1 MRVAVMKLDNIKGK
15 EHKEMSL
22 EDFLGK
28 LKELDLGCINV
39 YDRYLRIE
47 YRCKEIAVV
56 GINPRDYIMV
66 HSDFNDLPKGMDIKV
81 FNLIHDFI
89 NGEGEDKV
97 GKFLSSIDGL
107 KYKCDYR
114 LEKKDGD
121 QGWDIRATEGYMLD
135 PGERKLIGT
144 SLYLELPE
152 GLYADVR
159 PRSDLSAKGLDVCLG
174 LIDSSYRGEV
184 KVCIVNNSDKK
195 FRIIPDSR
203 IAQIVFGQ
211 EIMIKPKKVEEIS
224 SDTHRG
230 EKGFGSSGI

>member
-1 MRVAVMKLDNIKGK
+1 MRVAAMKLDKITK
-15 EHKEMSL
+15 KEMSL
-22 EDFLGK
+22 EDFLDK
-28 LKELDLGCINV
+28 LEELDLEWVNA
-39 YDRYLRIE
+39 YNRNLKIE
-47 YRCKEIAVV
+47 YLCREIAVV
-56 GINPRDYIMV
+56 GINPRDYIMF
-66 HSDFNDLPKGMDIKV
+66 HNDFNDLPKDMGLKV

-89 NGEGEDKV
+89 NSEGEGKV
-97 GKFLSSIDGL
+97 GKLLSSIDGL

-135 PGERKLIGT
+135 PGERKLIST

-159 PRSDLSAKGLDVCLG
+159 PRSGLSAKGIDVCLG
-174 LIDSSYRGEV
+174 LVDSSYRGEV
-184 KVCIVNNSDKK
+184 KVCLVNNSDKK

-203 IAQIVFGQ
+203 IAQIIFGY
-211 EIMIKPKKVEEIS
+211 EIMISPKKVDEIS

-230 EKGFGSSGI
+230 EKGFGSSGL

>member
-1 MRVAVMKLDNIKGK
+1 MKSDKITK
-15 EHKEMSL
+15 KEMSL
-22 EDFLGK
+22 EDFLDK
-28 LKELDLGCINV
+28 LEELNLEWVNIYG
-39 YDRYLRIE
+39 RKLSIE
-47 YRCKEIAVV
+47 YKSKQIAVV
-56 GINPRDYIMV
+56 GINPRDYIKV
-66 HSDFNDLPKGMDIKV
+66 RSDFNDLSKEMAIGV
-81 FNLIHDFI
+81 FNLIHEFI
-89 NGEGEDKV
+89 NSEGENKV
-97 GKFLSSIDGL
+97 GKLLSSIDGL
-107 KYKCDYR
+107 KYKCAYR

-159 PRSDLSAKGLDVCLG
+159 PRSGLSAEGLDVCLG
-174 LIDSSYRGEV
+174 LVDSSYRGEV
-184 KVCIVNNSDKK
+184 KVCIVNNSDKNLWIK
-195 FRIIPDSR
+195 PNSR

-211 EIMIKPKKVEEIS
+211 EIMISPKKVDEIS

>member
-1 MRVAVMKLDNIKGK
+1 MKSDKNIIK
-15 EHKEMSL
+15 ENKEMSL
-22 EDFLGK
+22 EDFLDK
-28 LKELDLGCINV
+28 LEELDLEWVNAYGRN
-39 YDRYLRIE
+39 LRIE
-47 YRCKEIAVV
+47 YKSKQIASV
-56 GINPRDYIMV
+56 GINPKDYILIR
-66 HSDFNDLPKGMDIKV
+66 SEFNDLPKGMDIKV

-89 NGEGEDKV
+89 NGESENKV
-97 GKFLSSIDGL
+97 GKLLSSIYGL

-159 PRSDLSAKGLDVCLG
+159 PRSGLSAEGLDVCLG
-174 LIDSSYRGEV
+174 LVDSSYRGEV
-184 KVCIVNNSDKK
+184 KVCIVNNSDKNLWIK
-195 FRIIPDSR
+195 PNSR

-211 EIMIKPKKVEEIS
+211 EIMISPKKVDEIS

>member
-1 MRVAVMKLDNIKGK
+1 MKLDKITK
-15 EHKEMSL
+15 KEMSL
-22 EDFLGK
+22 EDFIDK
-28 LKELDLGCINV
+28 LEELDLEWVNA
-39 YDRYLRIE
+39 YNRNLRIE
-47 YRCKEIAVV
+47 YRSKEIAVV

-66 HSDFNDLPKGMDIKV
+66 RSDFNDLPKGMDIEV

-89 NGEGEDKV
+89 NSKGEDKV
-97 GKFLSSIDGL
+97 GKLLSSIDGL
-107 KYKCDYR
+107 KYKCDYK

-159 PRSDLSAKGLDVCLG
+159 PRSGLSAKGIDVCLG

-184 KVCIVNNSDKK
+184 KVCLVNNSDKK
-195 FRIIPDSR
+195 FRVIPDSR
-203 IAQIVFGQ
+203 IAQLVFGQ
-211 EIMIKPKKVEEIS
+211 EILLDPVQVDEIS

>member
-1 MRVAVMKLDNIKGK
+1 MKLDKITK
-15 EHKEMSL
+15 KEMSL
-22 EDFLGK
+22 EDFIDK
-28 LKELDLGCINV
+28 LEELDLEWVNAYGRN
-39 YDRYLRIE
+39 LRIE
-47 YRCKEIAVV
+47 YKSKQIASV
-56 GINPRDYIMV
+56 GINSKDHILIR
-66 HSDFNDLPKGMDIKV
+66 SEFNDLPKGMHIKV

-89 NGEGEDKV
+89 NGESENKV
-97 GKFLSSIDGL
+97 GKLLSSIDGL
-107 KYKCDYR
+107 KYKCDYK

-121 QGWDIRATEGYMLD
+121 QGWDIRATEGYILD
-135 PGERKLIGT
+135 PGERKLVST

-159 PRSDLSAKGLDVCLG
+159 PRSGLSAKGIDVCLG

-184 KVCIVNNSDKK
+184 KVCIVNNSDKQ
-195 FRIIPDSR
+195 FRVIPDSR

-211 EIMIKPKKVEEIS
+211 EILLDPVKVDEIS